1 MRRGG
6 RIAALIKLRPGL
18 QSSDKTSPFWG
29 SWILFALSAAIS
41 RNGNSCILNDNTN
54 LRLGWPSSTP
64 LFLRGPEV
72 PDHSLSLSLSPSARI
87 ADAYRE
93 GISAYLV
100 CLSYGFYGEGVRRRR
115 GEGFRAYLSRRQCNF
130 PIPIPLVGRPGITS
144 TCSFPFRCSYDMIAF
159 QRIERGR
166 KDHLLRHVL
175 LQRK

>member
-1 MRRGG
+1 MYFERQHELATRVAVVDSSLPPRPRGS
-6 RIAALIKLRPGL
+6 RL
-18 QSSDKTSPFWG
+18 
-29 SWILFALSAAIS
+29 LSL
-41 RNGNSCILNDNTN
+41 CL
-54 LRLGWPSSTP
+54 
-64 LFLRGPEV
+64 
-72 PDHSLSLSLSPSARI
+72 SLSLSLSPSERI

-93 GISAYLV
+93 GIFAYLV